1 MVKTTRIFSKSTSL
15 PHPMNRISTVTTF
28 VAAFTLGWSGILHA
42 DDPVP
47 QTLKDGISLRVGD
60 LQVDARVAS
69 LHSFRL
75 GVRSAAT
82 TVKPVRSVYLVEQ
95 AGAYAPFR
103 VLREG
108 ASIGVATNFGKLLID
123 PARRMWSLQN
133 PAGGVLTDW
142 SSLGEVNTKQ
152 EAAFEITV
160 GGNPTVAKPRYYGS
174 GTEPDRGALTQRE
187 GRGKTDNGTATLPQY
202 WSTAGYG
209 LLVVGSDD
217 DKPGT
222 WKADD
227 QTGAVHWRVSGDGA
241 DFYLC
246 PAPDLYTW
254 LRADAELTGYTPVPP
269 LWAFGYM
276 QSRWGWKDR
285 AYISETLARFR
296 KDQLPVDAFIIDF
309 EWYTAKPDYTV
320 KSEGEP
326 DFADFAWNPQL
337 FPDPRAQ
344 IAELA
349 REGVHLMGIRK
360 PRLGNSANLK
370 MARAK
375 QWIVPSTHVDNGST
389 PMTRDL
395 DYAKPEVRT
404 WWDSNNRRFL
414 EDGMA
419 AFWNDEGELKF
430 TEYYYWNLAEAALQ
444 QQVHPGKR
452 FWSLNRSYTPG
463 LQRLGAA
470 VWTGDYDGTW
480 QMLARQPGEILG
492 YSLAGMPYTGCDNGG
507 MYKELSPELFTRWMQ
522 ASVFFPVMRSHSGNS
537 NTARFPWL
545 YGPEAEAAIR
555 KALNLRYR
563 LIPYYY
569 SLAYENTAT
578 AAPLTRPLAMEFPG
592 DEKAA
597 TLTDEWL
604 MGKGVLAAPLLNE
617 GGSRAVYLPEG
628 QWFEFDSSRVTE
640 GAKTIQVTAKLD
652 EIPTYIRA
660 GTLLPLGPVRQ
671 FTSQPSGEPLELQ
684 IYGGRD
690 ATGRVVEDDGE
701 NIVTPSSPC
710 RVTNF
715 SWNENARTLTWKAT
729 GDSRSK
735 QAFRNVKAV
744 LYTPQGRVEKQST
757 LGDSGS
763 LTFAARP

>member
-1 MVKTTRIFSKSTSL
+1 
-15 PHPMNRISTVTTF
+15 MNRIPTVTTF
-28 VAAFTLGWSGILHA
+28 VAAFALCLGGILRA
-42 DDPVP
+42 NEPAP
-47 QTLKDGISLRVGD
+47 QTLEDGISLRVGD

-69 LHSFRL
+69 LHTFRL
-75 GVRSAAT
+75 GIRRAAVT
-82 TVKPVRSVYLVEQ
+82 GKPARSVYLVEQ
-95 AGAYAPFR
+95 PRAHAPFR

-108 ASIGVATNFGKLLID
+108 TAIGVATDFGKLLID

-133 PAGGVLTDW
+133 PAGNVLADW
-142 SSLGEVNTKQ
+142 ASLGEANTRQ
-152 EAAFEITV
+152 DAAFEVAV
-160 GGNPTVAKPRYYGS
+160 GGSPTVAKPRYYGS

-187 GRGKTDNGTATLPQY
+187 GRGKTGNGTTMLPQY

-222 WKADD
+222 WKGDD
-227 QTGAVHWRVSGDGA
+227 QTGAVRWRVPGDGA

-246 PAPDLYTW
+246 PAPDLNGW
-254 LRADAELTGYTPVPP
+254 LRADAELTGYAPVPP
-269 LWAFGYM
+269 LWTFGYI

-285 AYISETLARFR
+285 AYISDTLAHFR

-326 DFADFAWNPQL
+326 NFPDFDWNPQV
-337 FPDPRAQ
+337 FPDPRGQ

-349 REGVHLMGIRK
+349 RKGVHLMGIRK
-360 PRLGNSANLK
+360 PRLGNSKNLK
-370 MARAK
+370 MARDK
-375 QWIVPSTHVDNGST
+375 QWIVPSDHVDDGST

-395 DYAKPEVRT
+395 DYAKPEVRA
-404 WWDSNNRRFL
+404 WWSNNNRHFL
-414 EDGMA
+414 EDGMVG
-419 AFWNDEGELKF
+419 FWNDEGELKF
-430 TEYYYWNLAEAALQ
+430 TEYIYWNLAESDLQ
-444 QQVHPGKR
+444 QKVRPGKR
-452 FWSLNRSYTPG
+452 FWSLNRSYSPG

-480 QMLARQPGEILG
+480 QMLARQPGEMLG

-522 ASVFFPVMRSHSGNS
+522 ASVFFPIMRSHSS
-537 NTARFPWL
+537 NTSTARFPWL
-545 YGPEAEAAIR
+545 YGPEAEAAMR
-555 KALNLRYR
+555 KALDLRYR

-569 SLAYENTAT
+569 SLAYENAAT
-578 AAPLTRPLAMEFPG
+578 AAPLMRPLAMEFPG

-604 MGKGVLAAPLLNE
+604 MGKGVLAAPLLSE

-628 QWFEFDSSRVTE
+628 QWFEFDSSRVTA

-652 EIPTYIRA
+652 EIPTYVRA

-671 FTSQPSGEPLELQ
+671 FTSQPSAEPLELQ

-690 ATGRVVEDDGE
+690 ATGNVVEDDGE
-701 NIVTPSSPC
+701 NVVTPSSPR

-715 SWNENARTLTWKAT
+715 SWNENTRTLTWKAT
-729 GDSRSK
+729 GSYRSE
-735 QAFRNVKAV
+735 QTFRNVKAV
-744 LYTPQGRVEKQST
+744 LYTSQGRVEKQGA
-757 LGDSGS
+757 LGDGGS